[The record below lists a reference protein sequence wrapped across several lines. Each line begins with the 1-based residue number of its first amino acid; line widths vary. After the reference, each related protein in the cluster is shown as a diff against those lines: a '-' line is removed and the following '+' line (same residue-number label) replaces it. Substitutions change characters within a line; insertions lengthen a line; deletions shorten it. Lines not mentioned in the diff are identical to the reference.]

1 MKVNHLAIAVSDI
14 ERARTLWSNVL
25 QMDEPEVH
33 VLDDRGVMACP
44 FETENLIIELIQP
57 IDENSPIWKF
67 VHEKGGGLHHV
78 ALESDDI
85 EADIEIGK
93 SNGFRFLGDT
103 PVAGLNDTKV
113 IFMHPKSLGVLVE
126 LVQVKKS

>member
-1 MKVNHLAIAVSDI
+1 MKINHLAIAVSDI
-14 ERARTLWSNVL
+14 EQSCALWSKVL
-25 QMDEPEVH
+25 QMDKPEVH
-33 VLDDRGVMACP
+33 ILDDSGVIACP

-57 IDENSPIWKF
+57 IDKNSPIWKF

-85 EADIEIGK
+85 ESDIEIGK
-93 SNGFRFLGDT
+93 SNGFRFLGDN
-103 PVAGLNDTKV
+103 PVEGLNDTKV

-126 LVQVKKS
+126 LVQVKNS